1 MKVITAISIMSG
13 AVLIACASKPTAES
27 IQKEQLKAEELRD
40 QADVANAKKRQ
51 SQNEDFIVGIPAWAL
66 QPPRP
71 DAEGM
76 YAVGAAESASLNVA
90 QKKAILDAEFG
101 LAKQYRQELSGSE
114 RSFTQERNDR
124 SLASQYTQ
132 LIDKLVARVPVVGF
146 EVVKQEVKSVHGT
159 FHSWILLKLP
169 YAQFNRI
176 LQEQR
181 AESVEASVQKE
192 FDELDRRLKER
203 AIERLQEQQDQ
214 QSLRRQNLSN
224 QVVPLDGKEKQAA
237 VVASSDAMD
246 TSRTL
251 VVPVDASATG
261 KVRQ

>member
-1 MKVITAISIMSG
+1 
-13 AVLIACASKPTAES
+13 
-27 IQKEQLKAEELRD
+27 
-40 QADVANAKKRQ
+40 
-51 SQNEDFIVGIPAWAL
+51 
-66 QPPRP
+66 
-71 DAEGM
+71 M

-224 QVVPLDGKEKQAA
+224 QVVPLDGKEKQTA

>member
-13 AVLIACASKPTAES
+13 AVLIACASKPTAEI

-40 QADVANAKKRQ
+40 QADAAKATQRQ
-51 SQNEDFIVGIPAWAL
+51 SQNEDFIAGIPAWAL

-124 SLASQYTQ
+124 SLAS
-132 LIDKLVARVPVVGF
+132 
-146 EVVKQEVKSVHGT
+146 
-159 FHSWILLKLP
+159 
-169 YAQFNRI
+169 
-176 LQEQR
+176 
-181 AESVEASVQKE
+181 
-192 FDELDRRLKER
+192 
-203 AIERLQEQQDQ
+203 
-214 QSLRRQNLSN
+214 
-224 QVVPLDGKEKQAA
+224 
-237 VVASSDAMD
+237 
-246 TSRTL
+246 
-251 VVPVDASATG
+251 
-261 KVRQ
+261 